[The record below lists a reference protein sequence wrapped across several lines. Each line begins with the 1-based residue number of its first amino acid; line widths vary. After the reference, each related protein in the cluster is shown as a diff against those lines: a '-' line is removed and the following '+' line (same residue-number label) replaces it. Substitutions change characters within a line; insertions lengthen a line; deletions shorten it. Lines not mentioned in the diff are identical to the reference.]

1 MRTRIA
7 TILRKMNLQCNFTI
21 VLTKERNLRLPSL
34 CRSIVLI
41 HGFSG
46 SVPNSEES
54 NIWKFQYLWWCASDV
69 PRVGGDRYPGTWWL
83 SRASILWHQWHEC
96 PALSGLA
103 IRDWSNIFRPRLIEI
118 FDLDVSYDEPCRY
131 VGREERGNL
140 ESVISRSNSTNVIYP
155 GSLASVTWLIQ
166 E

>member
-1 MRTRIA
+1 MQFYNSPHQREEPALAKLVQIHRTDPWLQWISAKFRRVQHLKVPISMMMRVWCPQGRGW
-7 TILRKMNLQCNFTI
+7 
-21 VLTKERNLRLPSL
+21 
-34 CRSIVLI
+34 SI
-41 HGFSG
+41 
-46 SVPNSEES
+46 
-54 NIWKFQYLWWCASDV
+54 
-69 PRVGGDRYPGTWWL
+69 PGTWWL